1 MPFNADYRCGTWT
14 IELNVNEIWGE
25 LENLLEKTYP
35 DSIDEGSDFWL
46 YVYQIENELNSCD
59 IMPDFWEWFIIE
71 GNYSNVKMWDTIK
84 DKFVESE

>member
-1 MPFNADYRCGTWT
+1 MRGTLGGTWN

-25 LENLLEKTYP
+25 LENHLEKTYP

-46 YVYQIENELNSCD
+46 YVYQIENELNKCD
-59 IMPDFWEWFIIE
+59 IMPDFWEWFLIE
-71 GNYSNVKMWDTIK
+71 GNYMEVEMWDTIK